1 MSTEC
6 SAESSPMP
14 RILSAPEL
22 MAADLPQ
29 RREILAPILSSKSLA
44 LLYGP
49 RGSGKTFLALG
60 FAWAAATGASFLKWQ
75 APQPRRVIYVDG
87 EMAAAEMR
95 ERLRLFG
102 AIPET
107 LTFVLGDLN
116 PRGEGLPD
124 LGSVEGQLTLGRNW
138 GAWPDLLVLDNL
150 SSLVGRDRNG
160 AECWSAVQ
168 RFLIHL
174 RRENVAVLVVHHAD
188 KKGRQRGTSE
198 REDLLDLVLS
208 LRRPRDYV
216 PRDGARFEIH
226 FEKARS
232 LWGNAVDPIEARL
245 ATDSEGVP
253 RWSWQPARRGELDRV
268 AALLKAGLNPNQI
281 ARELG
286 ISKSKSYRLR
296 ERLMGMECR
305 FRPAP
310 TCPLVAA

>member
-1 MSTEC
+1 MSTERPVEPP
-6 SAESSPMP
+6 AMP
-14 RILSAPEL
+14 RILTAPEL
-22 MAADLPQ
+22 MAADLPSP
-29 RREILAPILSSKSLA
+29 RTILAPILSSKSLA

-49 RGSGKTFLALG
+49 RGIGKTLLALG
-60 FAWAAATGASFLKWQ
+60 IASAVAAGKGFLRWQ
-75 APQPRRVIYVDG
+75 APRPRRVVYVDG
-87 EMAAAEMR
+87 EMAASEMR

-102 AIPET
+102 AAPET

-116 PRGEGLPD
+116 PRGGGLPD
-124 LGSVEGQLTLGRNW
+124 LGRLEGQITLGRNW

-150 SSLVGRDRNG
+150 SSLVGRDGNG

-168 RFLIHL
+168 RFLMHL
-174 RRENVAVLVVHHAD
+174 RRQNVAVLVVHHAD

-208 LRRPRDYV
+208 LRRPGNYT

-226 FEKARS
+226 FEKARG
-232 LWGNAVDPIEARL
+232 LWGDTVEPIEAQL
-245 ATDSEGVP
+245 APDSQGTP
-253 RWSWQPARRGELDRV
+253 QWSWQPAHRSELDRV

-296 ERLMGMECR
+296 EKGIEVRLTG
-305 FRPAP
+305 
-310 TCPLVAA
+310 